1 MVEKRENKGCLV
13 VFIVIAAVIIALV
26 IGGFGYYMYLKSAV
40 ILDEEVTV
48 TIPEGASTS
57 TISGL
62 LQEAG
67 VVRSGLLFTLYARQE
82 NIDSSLKPGEY
93 TFSDEK
99 ITYEDIAAILLEGK
113 QLRGEQVVIPE
124 GFTVKQIA
132 ARLVERGFVEEAAFW
147 DYAENGDFS
156 YDYLPAP
163 GTENRLEGFLFPET
177 YEILPDWTEREIID
191 AMLAQFHSVWTEE
204 WQARAK
210 ELGYTPLEIVTI
222 ASMIERETSVDFERP
237 IVAGV
242 IYNRLEQGMML
253 QIDATIQ
260 YALGEQK
267 DRLLYSD
274 LEIDSPYNTYKIQGL
289 PPGPI
294 ACPGAA
300 CIEAALYPEE
310 SDYLYYR
317 TKNDGTGEH
326 YFAETYEEH
335 LANGER

>member
-1 MVEKRENKGCLV
+1 
-13 VFIVIAAVIIALV
+13 
-26 IGGFGYYMYLKSAV
+26 
-40 ILDEEVTV
+40 
-48 TIPEGASTS
+48 
-57 TISGL
+57 
-62 LQEAG
+62 
-67 VVRSGLLFTLYARQE
+67 
-82 NIDSSLKPGEY
+82 
-93 TFSDEK
+93 
-99 ITYEDIAAILLEGK
+99 
-113 QLRGEQVVIPE
+113 
-124 GFTVKQIA
+124 
-132 ARLVERGFVEEAAFW
+132 
-147 DYAENGDFS
+147 
-156 YDYLPAP
+156 
-163 GTENRLEGFLFPET
+163 
-177 YEILPDWTEREIID
+177 
-191 AMLAQFHSVWTEE
+191 MLAQFHSVWTEE